1 MKKQILT
8 IISLILTIGMILPT
22 ANAEETSTYS
32 DYVVE
37 GQSTYADSFGLMKG
51 YDDGTFKP
59 DNNMTRAEFTSALM
73 RAAVIANPDAQLA
86 EINFSYI
93 DKSYWAYDDIAK
105 AVSIGFISGYD
116 DGTFRPA
123 DNVTYEQAITM
134 IFNVLGY
141 KPVADLYGG
150 YPHAYMSLGYYNRFF
165 KSSTDN
171 RNGNIEMNETK
182 EKTAIT
188 RRDAMDML
196 GGMLFTPICVVTDYK
211 TAFDGSNEPIYEIGG
226 NGTVKQ
232 TLFTIKNAK

>member
-86 EINFSYI
+86 EINFSDI

-105 AVSIGFISGYD
+105 AVQEF
-116 DGTFRPA
+116 
-123 DNVTYEQAITM
+123 
-134 IFNVLGY
+134 
-141 KPVADLYGG
+141 
-150 YPHAYMSLGYYNRFF
+150 
-165 KSSTDN
+165 
-171 RNGNIEMNETK
+171 
-182 EKTAIT
+182 
-188 RRDAMDML
+188 
-196 GGMLFTPICVVTDYK
+196 
-211 TAFDGSNEPIYEIGG
+211 
-226 NGTVKQ
+226 
-232 TLFTIKNAK
+232 